1 MEGKNKPSESMPKI
15 TFIWNK
21 SYRSNQNSE
30 RQNFTNHKKIKVEN
44 HTILKMKCIL
54 QMTTHITDIHEKK
67 RSLQHVIVARK
78 GDLNSQMYG

>member
-1 MEGKNKPSESMPKI
+1 MEEKNKPSESMPKI

-67 RSLQHVIVARK
+67 KPRTCDSCKER
-78 GDLNSQMYG
+78 